1 MPGEGSGVELT
12 RLQVRMIR
20 SMFAQDIAPR
30 PHLSLACKS
39 NPKGVVALAGSNRRQ
54 CRRRLRECSVAV
66 IVINACQASRIDQ
79 TGVAGQNQV
88 KRPVIIVVS
97 PGCSTVLQVGQSRAA
112 DVRERIVPVVVIKR
126 RKRSVSRKSGD
137 NQVGQP
143 VIIIISP
150 RDRNAL
156 NALQPGVDVSED
168 RGSPVWSTA
177 TAVDPGDVLNS
188 IETCQNQV

>member
-1 MPGEGSGVELT
+1 MPRGGSGVELT

-88 KRPVIIVVS
+88 EQPVIIVV
-97 PGCSTVLQVGQSRAA
+97 
-112 DVRERIVPVVVIKR
+112 
-126 RKRSVSRKSGD
+126 
-137 NQVGQP
+137 
-143 VIIIISP
+143 SP

-188 IETCQNQV
+188 